1 MYNGEEGSNMVK
13 WLCWLALALMA
24 MLTAL
29 SSPLQAEAERHVQVL
44 TVKGVINP
52 LTAGYLNRALKQAE
66 AEGATAVI
74 LQLDTPGGLEG
85 AMREITQ
92 AMLNSPLPVVVY
104 VAPAGARAT
113 SAGLFITLAA
123 HVAAMA
129 PSTNI
134 GAAHPVALGR
144 GVGGEVESAII
155 EKMVSDAAATA
166 RALAER
172 RGRDPEWA
180 EKAVRESLS
189 LTCREAL
196 ARGVVDL
203 IAPDLQTLL
212 AEIDGWTVET
222 TQGAVTLRT
231 QGAAVVMVPMNLIE
245 RLLHVITDPNLA
257 YLLLVLGMWALIIEF
272 QEPGALVPGI
282 SGVIMLIL
290 AFAALGSLPL
300 NWAGLAFLI
309 LAAIL
314 LVAELY
320 EPDFGVLG
328 VGSLVAFVLGS
339 LLLFRPFVP
348 PSPVMPAVQV
358 NPWLV
363 ATTAGVMAAL
373 AILALRAG
381 LRAQRMPV
389 LSGPGRLVGQTG
401 WATTDLTP
409 EGTVQVAGELWT
421 ATAEEPSIAAGE
433 AVEVIAVERVRL
445 RVRRK
450 SVGRKGGKR

>member
-1 MYNGEEGSNMVK
+1 MVK
-13 WLCWLALALMA
+13 WLRWLTLALVA
-24 MLTAL
+24 MLIAL
-29 SSPLQAEAERHVQVL
+29 SSPLQAETERHVQVL

-52 LTAGYLNRALKQAE
+52 LSAGYLNRALKQAE
-66 AEGATAVI
+66 AEGAAAVI
-74 LQLDTPGGLEG
+74 LQLDTPGGLDS
-85 AMREITQ
+85 AMREMTQ
-92 AMLNSPLPVVVY
+92 AMMNSPLPVVVY
-104 VAPAGARAT
+104 VAPAGARAA

-123 HVAAMA
+123 HVAVMA
-129 PSTNI
+129 PGTNI
-134 GAAHPVALGR
+134 GAAHPVALG
-144 GVGGEVESAII
+144 GEEVEPAMV

-166 RALAER
+166 RALAEQ

-189 LTCREAL
+189 MTDREAL

-203 IAPDLQTLL
+203 IAPDLETLL
-212 AEIDGWTVET
+212 AEIDGRTVET
-222 TQGAVTLRT
+222 TRGTVTLRT
-231 QGAAVVMVPMNLIE
+231 RGAAVVAVPMNLIE
-245 RLLHVITDPNLA
+245 QLLHVITDPNLA
-257 YLLLVLGMWALIIEF
+257 YLLLVLGMWGLIIEF
-272 QEPGALVPGI
+272 QEPGALLPGI

-300 NWAGLAFLI
+300 NWAGVAFLI

-320 EPDFGVLG
+320 EPGLSVLG
-328 VGSLVAFVLGS
+328 AGSIVAFVLGS

-363 ATTAGVMAAL
+363 AATAGGMATL
-373 AILALRAG
+373 AFLALRAG
-381 LRAQRMPV
+381 LRAQRTPV

-401 WATTDLTP
+401 WATTDLAP
-409 EGTVQVAGELWT
+409 SGTVQVAGELWT
-421 ATAEEPSIAAGE
+421 ATAEEAPIAAGE

-450 SVGRKGGKR
+450 SQ

>member
-1 MYNGEEGSNMVK
+1 MVYDSGKGWTRGAVMVK
-13 WLCWLALALMA
+13 CLRWLTLALVM

-29 SSPLQAEAERHVQVL
+29 SSPLQAEAERHVQVM

-66 AEGATAVI
+66 AEEATAVVV
-74 LQLDTPGGLEG
+74 QLDTPGGLDS
-85 AMREITQ
+85 AMREMTQ

-104 VAPAGARAT
+104 VAPAGARAA

-129 PSTNI
+129 PGTNI
-134 GAAHPVALGR
+134 GAAHPVALG
-144 GVGGEVESAII
+144 GEVDPAMV

-166 RALAER
+166 RALAEQ

-189 LTCREAL
+189 MTASEAL
-196 ARGVVDL
+196 ERGVVDL
-203 IAPDLQTLL
+203 IAPDLETLL
-212 AEIDGWTVET
+212 VELDGRTVET
-222 TQGAVTLRT
+222 TRGGVTLRT
-231 QGAAVVMVPMNLIE
+231 RGAAVVAVPMNLIE
-245 RLLHVITDPNLA
+245 QLLHVITDPNLA
-257 YLLLVLGMWALIIEF
+257 YLLLVLGMWAVIIEF

-300 NWAGLAFLI
+300 NWAGVAFLM

-348 PSPVMPAVQV
+348 PPLVMPAVHV

-363 ATTAGVMAAL
+363 AATASGMAAL
-373 AILALRAG
+373 AVLALGAG
-381 LRAQRMPV
+381 LRAQRVPA
-389 LSGPGRLVGQTG
+389 LGGPGRLVGQTG

-409 EGTVQVAGELWT
+409 GGTVQVAGELWT
-421 ATAEEPSIAAGE
+421 ATAEEAPIAAGE
-433 AVEVIAVERVRL
+433 AVEVIATERVRL

-450 SVGRKGGKR
+450 SGG

>member
-1 MYNGEEGSNMVK
+1 VIIKRLWQLTLAMVAV
-13 WLCWLALALMA
+13 LA
-24 MLTAL
+24 AL
-29 SSPLQAEAERHVQVL
+29 SSPLQAEAERHVHVM
-44 TVKGVINP
+44 TVRGIINP
-52 LTAGYLNRALKQAE
+52 LTAGYLKRALQRAE
-66 AEGATAVI
+66 AEGTAAVV

-85 AMREITQ
+85 AMREMTQ
-92 AMLNSPLPVVVY
+92 AILNSPLPVVVY

-129 PSTNI
+129 PGTNI
-134 GAAHPVALGR
+134 GAAHPVTL
-144 GVGGEVESAII
+144 GGEAGPAAV

-166 RALAER
+166 RALAQR

-189 LTCREAL
+189 MTASEAV

-203 IAPDLQTLL
+203 RASDLETLL
-212 AEIDGWTVET
+212 AEIDGQTVET
-222 TQGAVTLRT
+222 MLGVVTLRT
-231 QGAAVVMVPMNLIE
+231 RGAAVVAVPMNPIE
-245 RLLHVITDPNLA
+245 QLLHVITDPNLA

-272 QEPGALVPGI
+272 QEPGVLVPGI

-300 NWAGLAFLI
+300 NWAGVAFLI

-339 LLLFRPFVP
+339 LLLFRPFVA

-358 NPWLV
+358 NLWLV
-363 ATTAGVMAAL
+363 AATAGGIAAL
-373 AILALRAG
+373 AFLALGAG
-381 LRAQRMPV
+381 LRAQRIQA
-389 LSGPGRLVGQTG
+389 LGGPGELVGQRG

-421 ATAEEPSIAAGE
+421 ATVEEGPLAAGE
-433 AVEVIAVERVRL
+433 AVEVIAVERVKL
-445 RVRRK
+445 RVRGK
-450 SVGRKGGKR
+450 SVGRKGG

>member
-1 MYNGEEGSNMVK
+1 MVK

-290 AFAALGSLPL
+290 AFAALGSLPSPHPCRL
-300 NWAGLAFLI
+300 RRLPLPSPKFERGEGTKGRGKSPNSPAGHADSAWAAPFECLPEQGSHPRPTAPGPGGPRAGAGVNLRLPPAGL
-309 LAAIL
+309 LAEEGRTRRDETTATH
-314 LVAELY
+314 LVAY
-320 EPDFGVLG
+320 PFGG
-328 VGSLVAFVLGS
+328 G
-339 LLLFRPFVP
+339 
-348 PSPVMPAVQV
+348 
-358 NPWLV
+358 
-363 ATTAGVMAAL
+363 
-373 AILALRAG
+373 AG
-381 LRAQRMPV
+381 LLAGRQPFGEMAI
-389 LSGPGRLVGQTG
+389 GEPGR
-401 WATTDLTP
+401 
-409 EGTVQVAGELWT
+409 
-421 ATAEEPSIAAGE
+421 
-433 AVEVIAVERVRL
+433 R
-445 RVRRK
+445 
-450 SVGRKGGKR
+450 

>member
-1 MYNGEEGSNMVK
+1 MVK
-13 WLCWLALALMA
+13 LLCRLSLALVA
-24 MLTAL
+24 MLIAL
-29 SSPLQAEAERHVQVL
+29 SSPLRAEAERYVHVL
-44 TVKGVINP
+44 TVRGVINP
-52 LTAGYLNRALKQAE
+52 LTTGYLKRALKQAK
-66 AEGATAVI
+66 AEGATAVV

-85 AMREITQ
+85 AMREMTQ

-129 PSTNI
+129 PGTNI
-134 GAAHPVALGR
+134 GAAHPVALG
-144 GVGGEVESAII
+144 GEVEPAMV

-166 RALAER
+166 RALAEQ

-189 LTCREAL
+189 LTASEAL

-203 IAPDLQTLL
+203 IAPDLETLL
-212 AEIDGWTVET
+212 AEIDGRAVET
-222 TQGAVTLRT
+222 TQGAVTLCTR
-231 QGAAVVMVPMNLIE
+231 GAAVVAVPMNLIE
-245 RLLHVITDPNLA
+245 QLLHVITDPNLA

-272 QEPGALVPGI
+272 QEPGVLVPGI

-300 NWAGLAFLI
+300 NWAGVAFLI

-348 PSPVMPAVQV
+348 PSPVMPAVHV

-363 ATTAGVMAAL
+363 TATASGMAAL
-373 AILALRAG
+373 AFLALAAG
-381 LRAQRMPV
+381 LQAQRMPA
-389 LSGPGRLVGQTG
+389 LGGPDRLVGQRG
-401 WATTDLTP
+401 WATSDLTP
-409 EGTVQVAGELWT
+409 TGTVQVAGELWT

-433 AVEVIAVERVRL
+433 SVEVIAVEGVRL

-450 SVGRKGGKR
+450 SVGRKGG